1 MKRLAIAVFSLALLA
16 APLAAGTQRA
26 GNVPRVVTICPVFCP
41 MLSFENTETGRA
53 FLTGLRE
60 QGYVPGE
67 TVFIEERPRVSYE
80 GLAAAALG
88 LVRRNPSVI
97 LVQESVTAAK
107 AVRDATGTIP
117 IVVVAVPDALEA
129 GLVKSLARPGG
140 HITGITLPLGEL
152 VTKQVDL
159 LRQIVP
165 GLSRLAVLSNPANAD
180 HEPAAHA
187 IRRAGQSLGVNI
199 QVLTAKTVDDFDGVF
214 VSAHR
219 ERAGAILVLP
229 DGLF

>member
-1 MKRLAIAVFSLALLA
+1 MMRLAVALLSLAILA
-16 APLAAGTQRA
+16 APLPAGAQPA
-26 GNVPRVVTICPVFCP
+26 GNVPRVVTICPGFCP
-41 MLSFENTETGRA
+41 ILSFDNTETGRA

-67 TVFIEERPRVSYE
+67 TVFIDERPRVSHE